1 MLSISEKFTVLVPN
15 SVNFDG
21 LPELVTEMLQGRYK
35 VPASAYPE
43 SILGQHEAGLF
54 ADNRAVL
61 NERSHHRSDEVNR
74 MILPQCQTMIEA
86 VGHRMAY
93 DAAVASGVKPNLI
106 ELYVASCMKLDA
118 SWYIENAGF
127 TCRTLADMEAKAV
140 DAILPDVGKLIDHM
154 GAEPWV
160 TSKIISNQRWNNFLD
175 TCDVFEGKSSVAVF
189 PGEQA
194 PENNPQIASSHL

>member
-1 MLSISEKFTVLVPN
+1 
-15 SVNFDG
+15 
-21 LPELVTEMLQGRYK
+21 MLQGRYK

-61 NERSHHRSDEVNR
+61 NASSHHRSDEVNR

-106 ELYVASCMKLDA
+106 ELYVANCMKLDA

-127 TCRTLADMEAKAV
+127 TRRTLADMEAKAI
-140 DAILPDVGKLIDHM
+140 DAVLPDVGKLIDNM
-154 GAEPWV
+154 GVERWV
-160 TSKIISNQRWNNFLD
+160 TSKIISDQRWNNFLD
-175 TCDVFEGKSSVAVF
+175 TCDVFEGQSSVAMF
-189 PGEQA
+189 PGEQVQ
-194 PENNPQIASSHL
+194 ENKSQIASSRL